1 MDPFDDEDRNRRR
14 KNPFDIFKGDDIFR
28 DIFDD
33 EQLRDDIRKMTEEM
47 MKMFNNAQPGKP
59 IVHGFKIQFGSDGK
73 PHIEDFGNRP
83 IKSPEGE
90 PKISDE
96 IEPLTDIIEGDNDV
110 AVTVEI
116 PGVEKEDI
124 DLHATDDV
132 LEITVK
138 NHPERKYHKRLNL
151 PCDVIPKTTKATYK
165 NGILDVVIKRKEK
178 KKPGEGYKVNVE

>member
-1 MDPFDDEDRNRRR
+1 MEPFDDEEPNRRR
-14 KNPFDIFKGDDIFR
+14 KNPFDFLDDDDFER
-28 DIFDD
+28 IFD
-33 EQLRDDIRKMTEEM
+33 EM
-47 MKMFNNAQPGKP
+47 QKMFESDNFKEIIGNMVRNGIDPNKRF
-59 IVHGFKIQFGSDGK
+59 VRGFSFHIGPDGK
-73 PHIEDFGNRP
+73 PRIEDFGNRP